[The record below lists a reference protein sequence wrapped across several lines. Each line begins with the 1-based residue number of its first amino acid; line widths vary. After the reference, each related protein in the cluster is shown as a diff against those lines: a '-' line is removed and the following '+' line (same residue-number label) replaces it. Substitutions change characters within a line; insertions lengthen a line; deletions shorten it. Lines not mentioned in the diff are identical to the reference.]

1 MAAPPK
7 LSSSSIVFKAA
18 VPTWSLGAARFPLT
32 AEEDQYRPPLDL
44 KLETRPRHATT
55 MAEWHRDAKREAW
68 CRGLFYGTEHY
79 QPIVEAAD
87 ELLRLHEDDPNA
99 WPRDEVWD
107 VWAETHGH
115 IYACGPANITNPIYM
130 VRICL

>member
-1 MAAPPK
+1 M
-7 LSSSSIVFKAA
+7 
-18 VPTWSLGAARFPLT
+18 
-32 AEEDQYRPPLDL
+32 DQYRPPADL
-44 KLETRPRHATT
+44 KLEVRPRHATT

-79 QPIVEAAD
+79 QPLVDAAD

-107 VWAETHGH
+107 VWAELSWRWCEEMRETRRS
-115 IYACGPANITNPIYM
+115 ILREMQDDNPTIERLRFYCLARDEEGRPPSHCRTS
-130 VRICL
+130 VR